1 MLIKITNLS
10 QPEVFKNYSARYKIF
25 RDVYGY
31 GLIGIELNNIN
42 AALAETV
49 QKIVLRE
56 KEICYKASGQKTK
69 YVDLLIPGFLDKLKE
84 IARKIVSHGDEDI
97 GYKIINVIKN
107 YEEYDAKVYQIGNRT
122 FNFNKSY
129 VMGVLN
135 VTPDSFSDGGKFHK
149 PDDAFKYA
157 EEMLGNGVDIIDVG
171 GESSRPGSE
180 PVSPESEL
188 KRVMP
193 VIEKI
198 LKNYPE
204 TILSI
209 DTTKKIVAE
218 EALRAGVKIVNEI
231 SGFTFDPS
239 MIDVVKKYNAAGI
252 VMHMKGIPADMQN
265 NPVYEDVVKEV
276 YDFLSQQALK
286 LSKKGINKIFIDPGI
301 GFGKRVEDNV
311 ELLRRLEDFKSM
323 GYPILIGVS
332 RKSFI
337 GKILELDVDKRDIP
351 SAVIESLAIRYGAR
365 IIRTHNSKIGV
376 QTSKLTEILT

>member
-10 QPEVFKNYSARYKIF
+10 QPDVFKNYSTRYKIF
-25 RDVYGY
+25 RDVYSY
-31 GLIGIELNNIN
+31 GLIGIELYNVNST
-42 AALAETV
+42 LAETV
-49 QKIVLRE
+49 QKLVLRE
-56 KEICYKASGQKTK
+56 KEICYKASGTKSKT
-69 YVDLLIPGFLDKLKE
+69 VDLLIPGFLDKLKE
-84 IARKIVSHGDEDI
+84 VARKIVSHGDEDV

-107 YEEYDAKVYQIGNRT
+107 YEEYDAKVYQIGNCT
-122 FNFNKSY
+122 FNFGKSY

-135 VTPDSFSDGGKFHK
+135 VTPDSFSDGGKFQK

-157 EEMLGNGVDIIDVG
+157 EEMFAIGVDLIDVG

-180 PVSPESEL
+180 PVSVETEL

-198 LKNYPE
+198 IAKYPDAV
-204 TILSI
+204 LSI

-218 EALRAGVKIVNEI
+218 EALKAGAKIVNDI

-239 MIDVVKKYNAAGI
+239 IIDVVKKFNAAAI
-252 VMHMKGIPADMQN
+252 VMHMKGTPADMQN

-276 YDFLSQQALK
+276 YDFLYHQTLK
-286 LSKKGINKIFIDPGI
+286 LSKKGISKIFIDPGI
-301 GFGKRVEDNV
+301 GFGKRVEDNID
-311 ELLRRLEDFKSM
+311 LLRRLEDFKSM
-323 GYPILIGVS
+323 GFPILIGVS

-351 SAVIESLAIRYGAR
+351 SAVIESLAIRNGAR
-365 IIRTHNSKIGV
+365 VIRTHNTKIGV
-376 QTSKLTEILT
+376 QASKLTDILI